1 MTPNLYPTT
10 TDDLLLEDIMPA
22 YACPIRAADNDYQ
35 AGLERGEKARAI
47 AKAAVNETWDNPVS
61 IVKALQGFDLGKDEI
76 AAIAKLR
83 RLAVSKELSEAVRE
97 LTKHMDEWVE
107 QHIFKTEEHFL

>member
-1 MTPNLYPTT
+1 MTTDPIPST
-10 TDDLLLEDIMPA
+10 TDDLLLEEIMPA

-35 AGLERGEKARAI
+35 SRLERGEKARAI

-83 RLAVSKELSEAVRE
+83 RLAVSEELSEAVRE

-107 QHIFKTEEHFL
+107 QHIFTEEHFS